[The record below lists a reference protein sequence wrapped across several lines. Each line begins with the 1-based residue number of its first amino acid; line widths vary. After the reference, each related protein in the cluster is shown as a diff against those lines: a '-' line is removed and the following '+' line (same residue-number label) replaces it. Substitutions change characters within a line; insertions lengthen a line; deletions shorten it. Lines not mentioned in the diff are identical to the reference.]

1 MLYDIVPHLLE
12 MKADKKMRRVRNT
25 AAFMVA
31 ILTAL
36 VFLPT
41 IQAASA
47 QDGSADAQ
55 VTTMYS
61 SSYPLATSD
70 SSLKVQSQYHIYK
83 PGDIVRIDG
92 SVSQETREET
102 GADSIMVKVTGAQGQ
117 VVADQQ
123 ATVDSDGRY
132 SATVALPGD
141 AEQGQYD
148 IGSKIEVSASVLG
161 LLSADVAANLES
173 SAQFMVATSGSF
185 EVESKEGEQFQV
197 GIASNS
203 DVSDVELDQEAKM
216 VSFTVEGEDGTSGV
230 AEITVPKAMLSGEMV
245 IMIDGQELEPGDA
258 IVKSNTSADVTFEIN
273 YHHSQHKVDVTGTR
287 VVPEFPVSTLVMAA
301 AVASVVGLAAAA
313 ARKGRLGGLVP

>member
-1 MLYDIVPHLLE
+1 
-12 MKADKKMRRVRNT
+12 MKNDKKMRRARNM
-25 AAFMVA
+25 AAFIAAVMA
-31 ILTAL
+31 AL
-36 VFLPT
+36 VFLPS

-47 QDGSADAQ
+47 QDGSADVQ

-61 SSYPLATSD
+61 SSYQQASSD
-70 SSLKVQSQYHIYK
+70 SSLQVQSQYHIYR
-83 PGDIVRIDG
+83 PGDTVRIEG
-92 SVSQETREET
+92 SVSQDMREET
-102 GADSIMVKVTGAQGQ
+102 GADSVMVKVTGAQGQ

-123 ATVDSDGRY
+123 ASVDSDDGRY

-148 IGSKIEVSASVLG
+148 VGSKIEVSASVLG

-173 SAQFMVATSGSF
+173 SAQFMVASPVSF
-185 EVESKEGEQFQV
+185 EVESQEGEQFQV

-203 DVSDVELDQEAKM
+203 DVSDVELDQEAKK

-245 IMIDGQELEPGDA
+245 VMIDGQALESGEA
-258 IVKSNTSADVTFEIN
+258 IVKSNTSADVTFEVN
-273 YHHSQHKVDVTGTR
+273 YHHSRHTLDVTGTR
-287 VVPEFPVSTLVMAA
+287 VVPEFPVSALVMAA

-313 ARKGRLGGLVP
+313 AARAGRPGGLLP

>member
-1 MLYDIVPHLLE
+1 

-123 ATVDSDGRY
+123 ATIDSDGRY
-132 SATVALPGD
+132 SATAALPGD

-216 VSFTVEGEDGTSGV
+216 VSFMVEGEDGTSGV
-230 AEITVPKAMLSGEMV
+230 AEITVPKAMLSGKMV
-245 IMIDGQELEPGDA
+245 IMIDGQALEPGDA

>member
-1 MLYDIVPHLLE
+1 
-12 MKADKKMRRVRNT
+12 MKVDKKMRRVRNT

-70 SSLKVQSQYHIYK
+70 SSLKVQSQYQIYK

-216 VSFTVEGEDGTSGV
+216 VSFMVEGEDGTSGV
-230 AEITVPKAMLSGEMV
+230 AEITVPKAMLSGKMV
-245 IMIDGQELEPGDA
+245 IMIDGQALEPGDA